1 MARNHVAVFA
11 RPKAWRSNSIQW
23 LPARECNESAWKC
36 AARVVSPAL
45 LDDCML
51 DVAVLGDKVA
61 PKIYT
66 FKIASRVVLARP
78 TL

>member
-1 MARNHVAVFA
+1 MAENGVGQQ
-11 RPKAWRSNSIQW
+11 I
-23 LPARECNESAWKC
+23 
-36 AARVVSPAL
+36 
-45 LDDCML
+45 

-66 FKIASRVVLARP
+66 FKIAPRVVLARP